1 MKDSPY
7 ELQFG
12 TAGKFPPAVQEER
25 KQKKATGQNELA
37 MYPFFVI
44 YGTGRS
50 RKAVKTVKK
59 VVITKSISRFARNTQ
74 DCLENYRK
82 LKNLGITVVFE
93 KENIS
98 SADTTGELLLTIL
111 STPAQDESHDILRR

>member
-1 MKDSPY
+1 M
-7 ELQFG
+7 
-12 TAGKFPPAVQEER
+12 
-25 KQKKATGQNELA
+25 
-37 MYPFFVI
+37 
-44 YGTGRS
+44 
-50 RKAVKTVKK
+50 KTVKK

-74 DCLENYRK
+74 YCLENYRK